1 MSIRSALNTK
11 KRRLGLIVLLGIGI
25 MLLGVATSFG
35 LREPPRELPIVFF
48 AGFLVTFV
56 GLFSGY
62 ITIRCPQ
69 CKNLI
74 GYQVMW
80 GGSPFSVSKN
90 FNYCPSCGVNL
101 DSNEPK

>member
-11 KRRLGLIVLLGIGI
+11 KRRLGLIVFLGFGI

-35 LREPPRELPIVFF
+35 SREPPIVFF
-48 AGFLVTFV
+48 AGILVV
-56 GLFSGY
+56 AVALCSGY
-62 ITIRCPQ
+62 IIFRCPR